1 MSLTEYMNEFKKRLY
16 KVKNYDAQMSG
27 DFAYRLLKNAN
38 LKQNKK
44 QKKQLIKATISDLM
58 IMKEQL
64 KEIFSDLL
72 SPSCNTMLLPGKSET
87 EDVLYI
93 KSQNNRY
100 GKRTSSIQQTKKKNP
115 QPFSYQ
121 KPQKGKN

>member
-1 MSLTEYMNEFKKRLY
+1 MNEFKKRLY
-16 KVKNYDAQMSG
+16 NVKNYDAQMSG

-44 QKKQLIKATISDLM
+44 QNKKQLIKATISDLM

-64 KEIFSDLL
+64 KEIFSDLS
-72 SPSCNTMLLPGKSET
+72 SPSCNTMLLPEKSET

-93 KSQNNRY
+93 KSQNNRH

>member
-1 MSLTEYMNEFKKRLY
+1 M
-16 KVKNYDAQMSG
+16 KNYGAQMSG

-38 LKQNKK
+38 LKQKK
-44 QKKQLIKATISDLM
+44 KKKKQLIKATISDLM

-64 KEIFSDLL
+64 KEIFSDLS
-72 SPSCNTMLLPGKSET
+72 SPSCNTMLLPEKSET

-100 GKRTSSIQQTKKKNP
+100 GKRTSSIQQTKKKNS